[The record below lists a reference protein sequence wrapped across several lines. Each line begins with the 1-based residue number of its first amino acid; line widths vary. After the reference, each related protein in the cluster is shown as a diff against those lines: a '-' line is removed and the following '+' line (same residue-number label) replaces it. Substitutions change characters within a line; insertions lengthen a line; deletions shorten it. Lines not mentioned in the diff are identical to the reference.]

1 MHLLLLLAIIHLS
14 SASLYF
20 DLSAS
25 KPKCFIED
33 VLDKEAVIFLK
44 WKIMPLSPIS
54 TQEKDTLLR
63 NTLFYT
69 YEDDTSKLV
78 YQHVPTKEK
87 SKTIFK
93 AEKEGRY
100 IICASFKV
108 SYRKPPC
115 DVQMNLKLST
125 ENDED
130 QSFSAALKSEDVNKI
145 NMEMLSVASRLKP
158 IIERQKNELD
168 AEKSSAEETI
178 KSTKWYK
185 ALTFIQIIV
194 AVIVGL
200 IQLNNFRR
208 FLKSSHII

>member
-63 NTLFYT
+63 NTLFYI

-100 IICASFKV
+100 IRKERYCGSCERSFYVGDGLTVEDIKANFKHGIL
-108 SYRKPPC
+108 SLSIPKKDRK
-115 DVQMNLKLST
+115 QIAN
-125 ENDED
+125 
-130 QSFSAALKSEDVNKI
+130 NKYI
-145 NMEMLSVASRLKP
+145 A
-158 IIERQKNELD
+158 IE
-168 AEKSSAEETI
+168 
-178 KSTKWYK
+178 
-185 ALTFIQIIV
+185 
-194 AVIVGL
+194 G
-200 IQLNNFRR
+200 
-208 FLKSSHII
+208 